1 MRASTVRFVDV
12 DVEIACN
19 NKVVRSGCSNG
30 QERLE
35 LIEESC
41 EWFAVAVVRVSSVD
55 IEDGW
60 VAMTEMDGNGE

>member
-1 MRASTVRFVDV
+1 M
-12 DVEIACN
+12 DVEVACN

-41 EWFAVAVVRVSSVD
+41 EWFAVAVVRVRSAD
-55 IEDGW
+55 IEDG
-60 VAMTEMDGNGE
+60 